1 MTLPTAMGPIVQGSV
16 MILLGTQTPVSVPL
30 SLKPYWKNWKL
41 VGNSNARDID
51 LNLRKAGWN
60 FFFVAGSVRAWTLGS
75 GPAAA
80 RRTMQRIL
88 GKVKPT
94 EFNCLQVVEIHAR
107 RFLGVPYVSVQA
119 FSRHIQ
125 KTEQMET
132 LRQRKQKITDA
143 AYSQA

>member
-1 MTLPTAMGPIVQGSV
+1 MGPIVQGSV

-30 SLKPYWKNWKL
+30 SMKPYWKNWKL
-41 VGNSNARDID
+41 VGNSNAHDID
-51 LNLRKAGWN
+51 LSLRKAGWN

-80 RRTMQRIL
+80 RRTMQRVL
-88 GKVKPT
+88 GKVKSA
-94 EFNCLQVVEIHAR
+94 EFNCVQVAEIDAR
-107 RFLGVPYVSVQA
+107 RFLGIPYVSVQA

-132 LRQRKQKITDA
+132 LRQRQRKITDA